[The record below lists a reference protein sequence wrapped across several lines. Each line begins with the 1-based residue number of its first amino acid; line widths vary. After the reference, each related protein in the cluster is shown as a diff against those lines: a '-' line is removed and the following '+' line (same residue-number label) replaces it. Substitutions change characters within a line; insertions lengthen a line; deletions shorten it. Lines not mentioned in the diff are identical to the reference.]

1 MELRA
6 LPLTEKPSYWEKSI
20 EVLEERGIRTI
31 TDWETLSPEDLIR
44 LPLVSRK
51 LRNLIQEA
59 IDTQRAQ
66 EANDKSDGLHLW
78 NGRVFNDDR
87 LFILDMQIADK
98 GGDEVWAVV
107 TRWNHNGFP
116 PYKVNDFPT
125 QMEAIQFIK
134 KIEPQT
140 PRISLGGKSPSP
152 VPSYIE
158 NLAILRANGEQSAY
172 AIYETNK
179 HQERKLILQAMQST

>member
-6 LPLTEKPSYWEKSI
+6 LRLTEMPSYWEKSMD
-20 EVLEERGIRTI
+20 VLEERGIRTI
-31 TDWETLSPEDLIR
+31 ADWESLSSEELR
-44 LPLVSRK
+44 HLPLVPRK

-59 IDTQRAQ
+59 IDAIRAQ
-66 EANDKSDGLHLW
+66 ETIDKSDGLHLW

-107 TRWNHNGFP
+107 TRWNHDGFP

-125 QMEAIQFIK
+125 QIEAIQFIK

-140 PRISLGGKSPSP
+140 PRVSLGGKSPSP

-158 NLAILRANGEQSAY
+158 NLEILRANGEQSAY
-172 AIYETNK
+172 AIYEANK